1 MKCSNHFPMQIYNY
15 NFSYTTIFI
24 VFLKNLSVNSSVMK
38 NMDHL
43 QKLVEE

>member
-15 NFSYTTIFI
+15 IFSFLEKFI
-24 VFLKNLSVNSSVMK
+24 HKVIIVK
-38 NMDHL
+38 NMGHL